1 MQGNHLH
8 FSPGTHIFSYH
19 IMSAQKALVRKAGRK
34 ARREEV
40 ERQIAREVKE
50 KGMEWKGKEGTE
62 GKQTR
67 KNSV

>member
-1 MQGNHLH
+1 
-8 FSPGTHIFSYH
+8 
-19 IMSAQKALVRKAGRK
+19 MSAQKALIRKAGRK
-34 ARREEV
+34 ARREEG

-67 KNSV
+67 KNRFKREG

>member
-1 MQGNHLH
+1 
-8 FSPGTHIFSYH
+8 
-19 IMSAQKALVRKAGRK
+19 MSAQKALIRKAGRK
-34 ARREEV
+34 ARREEA

-62 GKQTR
+62 RKQTR